1 MVGIRLK
8 RFFKIFF
15 ETTGL
20 LLFAT
25 AMLILL
31 KFTMT
36 L

>member
-1 MVGIRLK
+1 MVKERIK
-8 RFFKIFF
+8 RFLKIAF

-25 AMLILL
+25 AMLMLL